1 MTSSVPIPPHIKRV
15 TGSRPALG
23 SLGWHPESHDVSSYS
38 VIRQRT
44 IWPGRFHEESE
55 DLRKGELRL
64 VPASLTALVFFIYTG
79 IRGFENVLEL

>member
-1 MTSSVPIPPHIKRV
+1 
-15 TGSRPALG
+15 
-23 SLGWHPESHDVSSYS
+23 